1 MRMTVLIWL
10 ALTASAAAR
19 MDLGGVH
26 LPATGPAKLRI
37 TIRLV
42 NSRMVPVKTLVQAQY
57 VTGEIFGRAR
67 VEVAWVDCSGEAD
80 GDLCKQHGGPT
91 DFPLQM
97 VAANPP
103 RLSGDMAGFAILPPR
118 WRDGEGYAC
127 ISYPRVEATAKAL
140 DAETADMLG
149 ATMAHEIGHLLLGAA
164 SHSASGVMC
173 PRFQREQMRKAARGE
188 LLFTPEQAARIRAEL
203 VRRMAR

>member
-1 MRMTVLIWL
+1 MKMTVLIWL
-10 ALTASAAAR
+10 AVTAASASR
-19 MDLGGVH
+19 LDFGGVH
-26 LPATGPAKLRI
+26 LPASGPAKLRI

-42 NSRMVPVKTLVQAQY
+42 NSRIVPVKTLALAQN
-57 VTGEIFGRAR
+57 VTGEIFSRAR
-67 VEVAWVDCSGEAD
+67 VEVTWLDCSGEED
-80 GDLCKQHGGPT
+80 GSLCGQHGGPT

-118 WRDGEGYAC
+118 WKDGEGYAGV
-127 ISYPRVEATAKAL
+127 SYPRVEATAKAL
-140 DAETADMLG
+140 DAEAADMLG

-203 VRRMAR
+203 ARRMAQ